1 MTRLFFLLALVATAP
16 VVSAAPIRPNLVVI
30 MADDMGYGDASCYGN
45 TTYRT
50 PHLDRLADE
59 GLKFT
64 DFHSSGTVCSPT
76 RAGLLTGRYQQRAG
90 IPGVINAD
98 PELNRHHGLA
108 IREVTFAEVLREAGY
123 PTAVFGKWHLG
134 YHKRFNPVRHGFDH
148 FRGYVSGNVD
158 YISHFDRMGIADWWD
173 RDRLVP
179 EAGYST
185 HLITRHAVDYIKAH
199 ADRSGKKPFCLYV
212 AHECPH
218 SPYQGPTDKP
228 VRSLGRSKLKGAA
241 RKDVKAAYRE
251 MMTEMDKGVGKI
263 AEALRETGIA
273 ENTLVL
279 FFSDNGANRNG
290 LNGALRGHKGSVWEG
305 GHRVPAIAWWPG
317 TVAAGRT
324 TSVTAITLDVMPTL
338 IELAGA
344 RLPEGHRL
352 DGRSLVAVL
361 TGDKTTL
368 RRPRKRTLFWQ
379 FGKRAAVRREDWK
392 LVVGQLPDVAVG
404 LYDLRKDLGEQKNLV
419 AAEPQMVKQLQAALE
434 AWRADVAHDMTP
446 QPRRAKKNRVPGP

>member
-1 MTRLFFLLALVATAP
+1 MTRFCCLLALLGTAP
-16 VVSAAPIRPNLVVI
+16 VVSADPARPNLVVI

-45 TTYRT
+45 TAYRT
-50 PHLDRLADE
+50 PHLDRLAAE

-64 DFHSSGTVCSPT
+64 DFHSSGSVCSPT

-98 PELNRHHGLA
+98 PKLNRHHGLA
-108 IREVTFAEVLREAGY
+108 IRELTFAEVLREAGY

-134 YHKRFNPVRHGFDH
+134 YHKRFNPIHHGFDH

-185 HLITRHAVDYIKAH
+185 HLITRHAVDYIKTN

-218 SPYQGPTDKP
+218 SPYQGPNDNP
-228 VRSLGRSKLKGAA
+228 VRSLGRGNLKGAG
-241 RKDVKAAYRE
+241 RKDIKAAYRE
-251 MMTEMDKGVGKI
+251 MMTEMDKGVGAI
-263 AEALRETGIA
+263 VGALRETGIA
-273 ENTLVL
+273 GNTLVL
-279 FFSDNGANRNG
+279 FFSDNGASRNG
-290 LNGALRGHKGSVWEG
+290 RNGALRGNKGSVWEG

-317 TVAAGRT
+317 TVAAGRA
-324 TSVTAITLDVMPTL
+324 TSVTTITLDVMPTL
-338 IELAGA
+338 IELAGG

-352 DGRSLVAVL
+352 DGRTLVEVL
-361 TGDKTTL
+361 TGDRKSA
-368 RRPRKRTLFWQ
+368 RRPRQRTLFWQ
-379 FGKRAAVRREDWK
+379 FGKRAAVRRDDWK
-392 LVVGQLPDVAVG
+392 LVVGQLPDARVG
-404 LYDLRKDLGEQKNLV
+404 LYNLRSDLGEQKNLA
-419 AAEPQMVKQLQAALE
+419 AAEPEMGKQLQAALE
-434 AWRADVAHDMTP
+434 AWRADVARDRTP
-446 QPRRAKKNRVPGP
+446 QPMRTQKNRVPGP